1 VWVAMGLASGGG
13 GLAAVATGKIQLST
27 RLAWPLAVVL
37 GLGVGVVLYVATF
50 AFVGIVERWRA
61 FDRHV
66 SEIYDQRR
74 GLSRGVALILASLVT
89 APGEELLWR
98 GLLQWR
104 LGESAGRPLAALL
117 AWGAY
122 VAANSVSRSLPILA
136 GAVVSGAVW
145 GGLALWTHGVLAS
158 ILCHSVWT
166 GLMLCLPP
174 GGPEAR

>member
-1 VWVAMGLASGGG
+1 MWVAMGLASGGG
-13 GLAAVATGKIQLST
+13 GVAALTTGKIQLST
-27 RLAWPLAVVL
+27 RLAWPLAVAL
-37 GLGVGVVLYVATF
+37 GLGVGLLLYVATV
-50 AFVGIVERWRA
+50 AFVVTVERWPA

-66 SEIYDQRR
+66 SEIYDQQR
-74 GLSRGVALILASLVT
+74 GLTRGVALILASLVT
-89 APGEELLWR
+89 APGEELFWR

-104 LGESAGRPLAALL
+104 LVESAGRPLAALV

-122 VAANSVSRSLPILA
+122 VAANSVSGSIPILA